1 MKASDYIA
9 SYIAQQGVHHIFGYI
24 GGMITHLVDSIDK
37 NADVQ
42 FVQTYH
48 EQTAAIAAE
57 GYAIESGKFG
67 VAICTS
73 GPGVTNMM
81 TGIADAYFGNIP
93 VLYISGQVNT
103 YEYKY
108 DKPVRQQGFQEM
120 EVVNVVKPITKYAVM
135 VDKAEDI
142 CYELEKAIH
151 IATSGR
157 KGPVMIDLPMNISR
171 ADIDPATMRHFILEE
186 SFDKEI
192 DVDSIK
198 KLIEDSKRP
207 MILLGG
213 GAQGIEDKINEFLS
227 QSQMPV
233 ITSLM
238 GRGACDET
246 YPNYI
251 GMVGSYGNRSANM
264 CVAQADLLIAIGSR
278 LDTRQTGAMYQEFVK
293 NGKII
298 HVDIDSN
305 ELDFHRLE
313 NRIKV
318 CSSSEAFI
326 DALNNTDIAYGD
338 YASWN
343 KWINHIKSLYN
354 QDNEIERFVEN
365 KSPYRFMQYLN
376 TITKAG
382 DIITADV
389 GQNEMW
395 AAQTIKLKK
404 GQKFVCS
411 GGLAPMG
418 FSLPVAIG
426 MSFANPHKRIF
437 CINGDGGFHMAI
449 QSMLL
454 ISQYNLNIKVIVMN
468 NEALGMITQFQHIY
482 FNDRMAGTTANGGY
496 IIPVMH
502 KMAEAYG
509 FRYHKMDYINL
520 NDEDLTEN
528 GFCLIDYHIEGL
540 TTVSPK
546 LEYNKPID
554 RPIPLLPD
562 EEYYKIKYK
571 YMEISKLNSLGGG
584 KTLTYILA
592 A

>member
-9 SYIAQQGVHHIFGYI
+9 SFIAQQGVHHIFGYI

-37 NADVQ
+37 NDDVQ
-42 FVQTYH
+42 FIQTYH

-57 GYAIESGKFG
+57 GYALESGKFG

-108 DKPVRQQGFQEM
+108 DKPIRQQGFQEM
-120 EVVNVVKPITKYAVM
+120 EVVNIVKPITKYSVM
-135 VDKAEDI
+135 VDKAADL
-142 CYELEKAIH
+142 CYELEKAIY

-171 ADIDPATMRHFILEE
+171 AEIDPKSMKHFQPSKLTSYEIDIDL
-186 SFDKEI
+186 
-192 DVDSIK
+192 IK
-198 KLIEDSKRP
+198 KLIESSSRP

-213 GAQGIEDKINEFLS
+213 GAQGIEDKVNKFL
-227 QSQMPV
+227 QKSQMPV

-238 GRGACDET
+238 GRGASDET

-251 GMVGSYGNRSANM
+251 GMVGSYGNRAANM
-264 CVAQADLLIAIGSR
+264 CVAQTDLLIAIGSR

-293 NGKII
+293 NGNII

-305 ELDFHRLE
+305 ELDYHRLN
-313 NRIKV
+313 NRVKV
-318 CSSSEAFI
+318 CASSEVFI
-326 DALNNTDIAYGD
+326 DTLMASDISYCD
-338 YASWN
+338 YTSWN
-343 KWINHIKSLYN
+343 NWVKQIKSSYD
-354 QDNEIERFVEN
+354 QDHEIERFVEN

-376 TITKAG
+376 AITNEG

-404 GQKFVCS
+404 SQKFVCS

-426 MSFANPHKRIF
+426 MAFANPQKRIY
-437 CINGDGGFHMAI
+437 CINGDGGFHMAV

-468 NEALGMITQFQHIY
+468 NEALGMITQFQHLY
-482 FNDRMAGTTANGGY
+482 FNDNMAGTTAAGGY
-496 IIPVMH
+496 LIPNMPAV
-502 KMAEAYG
+502 AESFG
-509 FRYHKMDYINL
+509 FPYYQMN
-520 NDEDLTEN
+520 EDNIDTDALSKD
-528 GFCLIDYHIEGL
+528 GFALIDYHISGL
-540 TTVSPK
+540 TTVCPK
-546 LEYNKPID
+546 LEYNKPIWE
-554 RPIPLLPD
+554 PLPLIST
-562 EEYYKIKYK
+562 EE
-571 YMEISKLNSLGGG
+571 LNTIYLNNSRENG
-584 KTLTYILA
+584 KE
-592 A
+592 

>member
-9 SYIAQQGVHHIFGYI
+9 SFIAQQGVHHVFGYI
-24 GGMITHLVDSIDK
+24 GGMITHLVDSLDK
-37 NADVQ
+37 HDDVQ
-42 FVQTYH
+42 FIQTYH

-108 DKPVRQQGFQEM
+108 NKPVRQQGFQEM

-135 VDKAEDI
+135 VDKAEDL
-142 CYELEKAIH
+142 CYELEKAIY
-151 IATSGR
+151 IATTAR

-171 ADIDPATMRHFILEE
+171 ADIDPKSMRHFQPSKLT
-186 SFDKEI
+186 SYEI
-192 DVDSIK
+192 DIDLIK
-198 KLIEDSKRP
+198 NLIESSSRP
-207 MILLGG
+207 MVLLGG
-213 GAQGIEDKINEFLS
+213 GAQGIEDKVNKFL
-227 QSQMPV
+227 QKSQMPV

-238 GRGACDET
+238 GRGASDET

-251 GMVGSYGNRSANM
+251 GMVGSYGNRAANM
-264 CVAQADLLIAIGSR
+264 CVAQTDLLIAIGSR

-293 NGKII
+293 HGNII
-298 HVDIDSN
+298 HIDIDNN
-305 ELDFHRLE
+305 ELDYHRLD
-313 NRIKV
+313 NRVKV
-318 CSSSEAFI
+318 CASSEAFI
-326 DALNNTDIAYGD
+326 DTLMDSDISYGD
-338 YASWN
+338 YTLWN
-343 KWINHIKSLYN
+343 NWVKQIKSSYD
-354 QDNEIERFVEN
+354 QDHEIERFVEN

-376 TITKAG
+376 TITNEG

-395 AAQTIKLKK
+395 SAQTIKLKK

-426 MSFANPHKRIF
+426 MAFANPHKRIY
-437 CINGDGGFHMAI
+437 CINGDGGFHMAV

-454 ISQYNLNIKVIVMN
+454 ISQYNLYIKVIVMN
-468 NEALGMITQFQHIY
+468 NESLGMITQFQHLY
-482 FNDRMAGTTANGGY
+482 FEDRMAGTTANGGY
-496 IIPVMH
+496 LIPDMRRI
-502 KMAEAYG
+502 ADAYG
-509 FRYHKMDYINL
+509 FRYKQMDESELTSDGL
-520 NDEDLTEN
+520 NDD
-528 GFCLIDYHIEGL
+528 GFCLIDYHIDGL

-554 RPIPLLPD
+554 KPIPLLPE
-562 EEYYKIKYK
+562 EEYNKILCKV
-571 YMEISKLNSLGGG
+571 MEINNLIIGEG
-584 KTLTYILA
+584 
-592 A
+592 

>member
-9 SYIAQQGVHHIFGYI
+9 SFIAQQGVHHVFGYI
-24 GGMITHLVDSIDK
+24 GGMITHLVDSLDK
-37 NADVQ
+37 HDDVQ
-42 FVQTYH
+42 FIQTYH

-135 VDKAEDI
+135 VDKAEDL
-142 CYELEKAIH
+142 CYELEKAIY

-171 ADIDPATMRHFILEE
+171 ADIDPMSMRHFLL
-186 SFDKEI
+186 DKEADYNI
-192 DVDSIK
+192 DINTIK
-198 KLIEDSKRP
+198 NLIERATRP
-207 MILLGG
+207 MVLLGG
-213 GAQGIEDKINEFLS
+213 GAQGIEDKINEFLNRS
-227 QSQMPV
+227 QIPV

-264 CVAQADLLIAIGSR
+264 CVAKADLLISIGSR

-293 NGKII
+293 DGYII
-298 HVDIDSN
+298 HVDIDNN
-305 ELDFHRLE
+305 ELDYHRLE

-318 CSSSEAFI
+318 CASSEVFI
-326 DALNNTDIAYGD
+326 DALLDADISYSDYTLWNN
-338 YASWN
+338 WV
-343 KWINHIKSLYN
+343 KQVKCLYD
-354 QDNEIERFVEN
+354 QDHEIERFVEN

-376 TITKAG
+376 TITNDG

-395 AAQTIKLKK
+395 SAQTIKLKK

-418 FSLPVAIG
+418 FSMPIAIG
-426 MSFANPHKRIF
+426 MAFANPQKRIF
-437 CINGDGGFHMAI
+437 CINGDGGFHMAV

-454 ISQYNLNIKVIVMN
+454 ISQYNLNIKVILMN
-468 NEALGMITQFQHIY
+468 NESLGMITQFQHLY
-482 FNDRMAGTTANGGY
+482 FEDRMAGTTANGGY
-496 IIPVMH
+496 LIPDMQ
-502 KMAEAYG
+502 KIADAYG
-509 FRYHKMDYINL
+509 FRYKLMNESNLTSEGL
-520 NDEDLTEN
+520 NDD
-528 GFCLIDYHIEGL
+528 GFCLIDYNIDGL

-554 RPIPLLPD
+554 RPIPMLD
-562 EEYYKIKYK
+562 EEEYNKIMKSY
-571 YMEISKLNSLGGG
+571 N
-584 KTLTYILA
+584 A
-592 A
+592 

>member
-9 SYIAQQGVHHIFGYI
+9 SYLVQQGVRHVFGYI

-42 FVQTYH
+42 FIQTYH

-57 GYAIESGKFG
+57 GYALESGKFG

-81 TGIADAYFGNIP
+81 TGIADAFFGNIP

-108 DKPVRQQGFQEM
+108 NKPIRQQGFQEM

-135 VDKAEDI
+135 VDKAENL
-142 CYELEKAIH
+142 CFEFEKAIY
-151 IATSGR
+151 IATTGR
-157 KGPVMIDLPMNISR
+157 KGPVMIDLPMNVSR
-171 ADIDPATMRHFILEE
+171 AEINPLKMRHFIPDDTLDYN
-186 SFDKEI
+186 FDIET
-192 DVDSIK
+192 IK
-198 KLIEDSKRP
+198 KLIESSTRP
-207 MILLGG
+207 MVLLGG
-213 GAQGIEDKINEFLS
+213 GAQGIEDKINEFLNR
-227 QSQMPV
+227 SQMPV
-233 ITSLM
+233 VTSLM
-238 GRGACDET
+238 GRGASDET

-251 GMVGSYGNRSANM
+251 GMVGSYGNRAANM
-264 CVAQADLLIAIGSR
+264 CIAQSDLLIAIGSR
-278 LDTRQTGAMYQEFVK
+278 LDTRQTGAMYQEFIK

-298 HVDIDSN
+298 HVDIDIN
-305 ELDFHRLE
+305 ELEYHRLE
-313 NRIKV
+313 NRYKV
-318 CSSSEAFI
+318 CASSEAFI
-326 DALNNTDIAYGD
+326 DALNEAEISYHDYGH
-338 YASWN
+338 WN
-343 KWINHIKSLYN
+343 KWVGYIKKTYC
-354 QDNEIERFVEN
+354 QDCEIDRFVDN

-376 TITKAG
+376 TITNEG

-395 AAQTIKLKK
+395 AAQTIKFKK

-426 MSFANPHKRIF
+426 MAFANPQKRIF

-449 QSMLL
+449 QSLLL

-468 NEALGMITQFQHIY
+468 NEALGMITQFQHLY
-482 FNDRMAGTTANGGY
+482 FNDRMAGTTPDGGY
-496 IIPVMH
+496 LIPNIE
-502 KMAEAYG
+502 KIAEAYG
-509 FRYHKMDYINL
+509 FKYKKMDDGHFNCEEL
-520 NDEDLTEN
+520 DSNS
-528 GFCLIDYHIEGL
+528 FCLVNYCIKGL
-540 TTVSPK
+540 TTVCPK

-554 RPIPLLPD
+554 KPIPLLPD
-562 EEYYKIKYK
+562 EEYNNIY
-571 YMEISKLNSLGGG
+571 G
-584 KTLTYILA
+584 KKFVTIQRHG
-592 A
+592 